1 MGLLSQK
8 ALAVVDKRRN
18 VEDTLEFASRTAE
31 KPGMY
36 PIAAALADELK
47 QVFFPKLGEKETRG

>member
-1 MGLLSQK
+1 M
-8 ALAVVDKRRN
+8 DKRRN

-36 PIAAALADELK
+36 PIAATLADERK